1 MPYIKT
7 TVDCG
12 HMIEV
17 YKYYAPNYSKKR
29 SRGEKVKEATEA
41 MKKVNLDHAARKLNW
56 LISCNFGKGD
66 LHVTLTYGGSEPDPK
81 EAKTNLAKFHRAA
94 RAYFKKAGKE
104 YKYIAVTEYQAKRIH
119 HHVIMPGLPVEE
131 LQALWPHGRPRIT
144 ALDANGQYSQLA
156 EYLIKETERTF
167 RGEDAPSK
175 KRWSASKNLKQ
186 PKIIR
191 EVIESK
197 KWSTNPKAPKGWYI
211 EGGEVTNRV
220 NEFDGLPMQFYR
232 LMRMEGNADER
243 KKAGKGRSGAPP
255 TSRRG

>member
-7 TVDCG
+7 IVDCG

-29 SRGEKVKEATEA
+29 SRGEKIKETTEA
-41 MKKVNLDHAARKLNW
+41 MKRVNLNHAARKLSW
-56 LISCNFGKGD
+56 LIAANFGKGD
-66 LHVTLTYGGSEPDPK
+66 THTVLTHGGAEPDPK
-81 EAKTNLAKFHRAA
+81 KAKANLAKFHRAA
-94 RAYFKKAGKE
+94 RAYFKKHGRE
-104 YKYIAVTEYQAKRIH
+104 YKYIVVTEYQAKRIH
-119 HHVIMPGLPVEE
+119 HHIIMPGIPVED

-156 EYLIKETERTF
+156 EYLIKETDRTF
-167 RGEDAPSK
+167 RDEDAPSR

-191 EVIESK
+191 EVITSK
-197 KWSTNPKAPKGWYI
+197 HWTTNPKAPKGWYI
-211 EGGEVTNRV
+211 EGNEVTNRV

-232 LMRMEGNADER
+232 LMRLEER
-243 KKAGKGRSGAPP
+243 SHDNVKAGTGGKGRSNPP
-255 TSRRG
+255 PAS